1 MCCVIVFAGL
11 PSPLSIPA
19 GVIRLLLWLT
29 KCLISALLWL
39 LLSATSGNHK
49 AIRKIFLLEIL
60 GKFYLY
66 FNLRANTGNVYIFKS
81 LFSFTRK
88 WQEQR
93 RRWIILVVINLPN
106 WQKLLDS
113 PKIDGILILNLILL
127 YWLFMR

>member
-1 MCCVIVFAGL
+1 MLCDRVCLL

-29 KCLISALLWL
+29 KCLISALLW

-81 LFSFTRK
+81 LLSFTRK

-93 RRWIILVVINLPN
+93 RKWILFVVINLPN

>member
-1 MCCVIVFAGL
+1 MCCVIGDRVCFL

-29 KCLISALLWL
+29 KYLISALLW

-60 GKFYLY
+60 GKFCLY
-66 FNLRANTGNVYIFKS
+66 FNLQGMFIFSKVYC
-81 LFSFTRK
+81 LL
-88 WQEQR
+88 QESGKNR
-93 RRWIILVVINLPN
+93 GEDEYFLEVINRPN